1 MRIELHLN
9 TKNSLDILRIYA
21 SKMLAATIEI
31 IAMNCEFTISVTEF
45 TLQSGDERDIFDK
58 LNADINVR
66 NLPTAIRLQKFPQ
79 YR

>member
-9 TKNSLDILRIYA
+9 TKNSLDILRIFA

-45 TLQSGDERDIFDK
+45 TLQSG
-58 LNADINVR
+58 
-66 NLPTAIRLQKFPQ
+66 
-79 YR
+79 